1 MEVGNTESLSET
13 EKTIIKL
20 SLENPTMT
28 AAEISTEVGVA
39 AALVQNVRDEYID
52 ARSNNAASVP
62 WVDSASSPPSVGDDD
77 MTESEVTETTPNDAS
92 NPTDKSSH
100 ESQQQVTYTDE
111 LVSLVEKRGGIGAW
125 EFERETNTV
134 RWSEQSYNIHGIEPK
149 STEILDDAIKH
160 YHLSDRKK
168 ITGALDDIITD
179 EEKHEIEVRFVRQDG
194 EIRWA
199 QIHGVPWHK
208 NGELWGAHGTIQDIT
223 DEKERE
229 MELQFFREA
238 VEQAGHGVVITN
250 RQAEVEYANPTY
262 EQDTGYELD
271 EILGKNPR
279 FSKSG
284 KHDEEFYEEMWET
297 ILAGE
302 VWETE
307 ELINRRKSGELY
319 HVDQTIAPITTEDG
333 EITHFIGIESEITD
347 LRLREQRLD
356 VLNRLLR
363 HNLRNSIT
371 VIQGH
376 LSAIEKTGDNSELQW
391 HAETINDRIDHL
403 TSISDKV
410 TTLQSL
416 FDDEFV
422 ADETYEITGI
432 VNTLTERFASQYP
445 NTSITTTTPADD
457 VRVRCDDRVEVALK
471 EAIENA
477 ITHNDKECPA
487 VEVRVSRSND
497 SASRVTV
504 EVVDDGPGIPNQD
517 RKAIETG
524 EETDITHATSIG
536 LWIIYWVVK
545 FFGGDVE
552 IIDNKPEGST
562 VEMTLPAAKNIH
574 DIE

>member
-1 MEVGNTESLSET
+1 MQLGNTESLSET
-13 EKTIIKL
+13 EKTIIEL
-20 SLENPTMT
+20 LLVTPTMT
-28 AAEISTEVGVA
+28 SAEISTVVGVSA
-39 AALVQNVRDEYID
+39 TLVQNVRDEYFD
-52 ARSNNAASVP
+52 AVSNNAASVP

-77 MTESEVTETTPNDAS
+77 ITERGITEETPNAAS
-92 NPTDKSSH
+92 NPTDESSH

-111 LVSLVEKRGGIGAW
+111 LVSLVQKIGGIGAW
-125 EFERETNTV
+125 EFERKTNTLQ
-134 RWSEQSYNIHGIEPK
+134 WSEQAYNIHGIKPG
-149 STEILDDAIKH
+149 STEILDAAIKH
-160 YHLSDRKK
+160 YHLSDREK
-168 ITGALDDIITD
+168 ITRALDDIITD
-179 EEKHEIEVRFVRQDG
+179 EEEHEIEVRFVRQDG

-199 QIHGVPWHK
+199 QIHGVPWYK

-223 DEKERE
+223 DEKERKT
-229 MELQFFREA
+229 ELQFFREA

-250 RQAEVEYANPTY
+250 RQGEIEYVNPTY

-279 FSKSG
+279 ISKSG

-297 ILAGE
+297 ILAGD

-376 LSAIEKTGDNSELQW
+376 LSTIESTGGNPELQW
-391 HAETINDRIDHL
+391 HVETINDRIEHL

-410 TTLQSL
+410 ATLQSL

-422 ADETYEITGI
+422 TDETYEITGI
-432 VNTLTERFASQYP
+432 VDTLIERFSSQYP

-457 VRVRCDDRVEVALK
+457 VTVRCDDRVEIALK

-487 VEVRVSRSND
+487 VEVSVSRSND
-497 SASRVTV
+497 SVSWVTV
-504 EVVDDGPGIPNQD
+504 EVIDNGPGIPNQD

-524 EETDITHATSIG
+524 EETAVTHATSIG

-552 IIDNKPEGST
+552 ITDNKSEGST
-562 VEMTLPAAKNIH
+562 VEMTLPAASNTQ
-574 DIE
+574 DTA